1 MGGNSENS
9 KDRKLNHDLKE
20 LAFWLHTLREALE
33 SENVSESVKKL
44 AGDSAKR
51 MDEILKSLKSPG

>member
-20 LAFWLHTLREALE
+20 LAFWLHSLSEALE
-33 SENVSESVKKL
+33 SENVNESVKKL
-44 AGDSAKR
+44 AVDSAKR
-51 MDEILKSLKSPG
+51 IDEILKSLKSPG

>member
-20 LAFWLHTLREALE
+20 LAFWLHTLSEALE
-33 SENVSESVKKL
+33 SENVNESVKKL
-44 AGDSAKR
+44 AVDSAKR
-51 MDEILKSLKSPG
+51 IDEILKSLKSPG